1 MKSRDQTSVLL
12 SVAAIHAAAV
22 VYNEFK
28 ADGVALFL
36 AVECKESVK
45 LDIAFVKS
53 KYGLMALVEDNPSCQ
68 VFSWSQMDNGQWSL
82 LTDVADKQSV
92 ESDGSGWSNL
102 PIYYGET
109 KTCKSLGIYVPGPE
123 SSSLPIVECY
133 A

>member
-12 SVAAIHAAAV
+12 SVAAIHARVA
-22 VYNEFK
+22 YNEFK

-36 AVECKESVK
+36 AVECKEGVE
-45 LDIAFVKS
+45 LDIAIVKS
-53 KYGLMALVEDNPSCQ
+53 KYGLIALIEDNSSCQ
-68 VFSWSQMDNGQWSL
+68 VFSWSQMDNGHWSL
-82 LTDVADKQSV
+82 LTDVADKQSIESSA
-92 ESDGSGWSNL
+92 ESDWSNL

-109 KTCKSLGIYVPGPE
+109 MTCKSLGIYVPGPE